1 MSMIQA
7 FRACCESISASSSI
21 QDTRIL
27 SAIGSTAPCHGRRDT
42 EHFRRIQSK
51 KKKRKTRLT
60 SSVAISKT
68 FPTAQKLLTRREGP
82 LFTSSVR
89 CQGAVGC
96 VFEPQAASRT
106 SHRLRGW
113 REPLNSGVVLLVTR
127 SLVAYSSRS
136 CGLAASVCSTTAP
149 AADVHFAQGPRP
161 LYDSWQTPCY
171 LSSSSLQ
178 GLKILILTDSLL
190 RI

>member
-1 MSMIQA
+1 MIQA

-21 QDTRIL
+21 HDTQIL
-27 SAIGSTAPCHGRRDT
+27 SAIGSTAPCHGRQDT
-42 EHFRRIQSK
+42 EHLRRIQSK
-51 KKKRKTRLT
+51 EKKRKTRLT